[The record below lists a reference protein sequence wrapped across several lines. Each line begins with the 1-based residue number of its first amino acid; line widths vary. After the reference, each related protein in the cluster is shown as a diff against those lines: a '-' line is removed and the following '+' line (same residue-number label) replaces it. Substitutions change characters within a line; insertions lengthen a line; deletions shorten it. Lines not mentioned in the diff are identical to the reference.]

1 MIFNITLKPM
11 FKFPIVPQMSFLEFI
26 WIKNNLNFTTLL
38 KTKNNQISCSDE
50 SYTIIY
56 LWYQLYRVAWRMG
69 RNVFYL

>member
-56 LWYQLYRVAWRMG
+56 L
-69 RNVFYL
+69 